1 MYHGKMTIKHR
12 LFFSNIRMVIIAF
25 VIFAFITRIMT
36 YIMVGTPRPDREAT
50 AYFFDTTTRDFRL
63 TLWFILLI
71 LFMILISIIN
81 SILTH
86 RFTKHI
92 IKQLEPLSAGVNQIQ
107 KNNLSYRI
115 NHKSDDEFL
124 PICEAFNE
132 MSEKLETSI
141 EEKKKDE
148 ANRKE
153 LIAGISHDLRTPL
166 TSIKGCVEGI
176 ETGVASTPEMQ
187 KKYLSIIKNK
197 ASVMEH
203 IIEQLFL
210 FSKLDMNEFPL
221 FMRRVDIGLA
231 VSDMIEDSAPEY
243 ENRGL
248 SVALAEIP
256 QNIYINADVFMLKN
270 VIINI
275 LENSVK
281 YKTKEHGQIK
291 INIMQNDGY
300 VFLRMTD
307 NGPGVQA
314 EMLPSLFDIFYR
326 TDPSRSNKGSGLG
339 LAISA
344 KIIERM
350 NGQIFAELP
359 SDGGLSIV
367 VKLPLLQGES

>member
-1 MYHGKMTIKHR
+1 
-12 LFFSNIRMVIIAF
+12 
-25 VIFAFITRIMT
+25 
-36 YIMVGTPRPDREAT
+36 
-50 AYFFDTTTRDFRL
+50 
-63 TLWFILLI
+63 
-71 LFMILISIIN
+71 
-81 SILTH
+81 
-86 RFTKHI
+86 
-92 IKQLEPLSAGVNQIQ
+92 
-107 KNNLSYRI
+107 
-115 NHKSDDEFL
+115 
-124 PICEAFNE
+124 
-132 MSEKLETSI
+132 
-141 EEKKKDE
+141 
-148 ANRKE
+148 
-153 LIAGISHDLRTPL
+153 
-166 TSIKGCVEGI
+166 
-176 ETGVASTPEMQ
+176 
-187 KKYLSIIKNK
+187 
-197 ASVMEH
+197 
-203 IIEQLFL
+203 
-210 FSKLDMNEFPL
+210 
-221 FMRRVDIGLA
+221 
-231 VSDMIEDSAPEY
+231 
-243 ENRGL
+243 
-248 SVALAEIP
+248 LAEIP